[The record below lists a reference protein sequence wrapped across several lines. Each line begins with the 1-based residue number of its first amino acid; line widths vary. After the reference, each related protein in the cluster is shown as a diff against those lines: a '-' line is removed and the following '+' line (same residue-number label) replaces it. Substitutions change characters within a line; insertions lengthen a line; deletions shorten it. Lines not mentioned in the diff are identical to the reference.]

1 MMIVRNRPCTYVK
14 RSDLPERLSHVK
26 KDGVKLG
33 HASKKRNFATAEID
47 AGFYFSFRPKTER
60 KKS

>member
-1 MMIVRNRPCTYVK
+1 MIVRNRPSTYVK

-26 KDGVKLG
+26 KDGVKLA
-33 HASKKRNFATAEID
+33 HASKKRDFATVEID
-47 AGFYFSFRPKTER
+47 PDFYFSFRTKTER